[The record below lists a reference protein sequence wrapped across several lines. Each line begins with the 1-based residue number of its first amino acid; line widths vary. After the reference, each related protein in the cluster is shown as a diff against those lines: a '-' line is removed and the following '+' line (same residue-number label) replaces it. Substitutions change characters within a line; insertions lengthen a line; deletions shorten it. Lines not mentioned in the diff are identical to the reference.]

1 MSVLPKRAL
10 PEPGLELVPAPACTP
25 GREPEQIPL
34 LRMLE
39 VVRDRVEQV
48 HAGQR
53 ALAEEVREMRR
64 SLPQQRRPVSS
75 KTEALHIRVT
85 FSRRNGL
92 CPCCQQNAVCTET
105 NRLQGSEVDHW
116 YTRYQNRVTQTWL
129 VCGECNQN
137 LNDSEFKAAARSAF
151 EAYQQALRPF
161 LAARQMA
168 LNL

>member
-10 PEPGLELVPAPACTP
+10 PEPGLELVPAPACPP

-53 ALAEEVREMRR
+53 ALADEMREIRR
-64 SLPQQRRPVSS
+64 SLPQQRRPVSA
-75 KTEALHIRVT
+75 KTEAVHIRVT
-85 FSRRNGL
+85 SSRRNGL

-105 NRLQGSEVDHW
+105 NRLPGSEVDHW
-116 YTRYQNRVTQTWL
+116 YSRYQNRITQTWL
-129 VCGECNQN
+129 VCGECNQK
-137 LNDSEFKAAARSAF
+137 LNDSEFKGSARSAF

-161 LAARQMA
+161 LAARQLA